1 MRPEVFIV
9 ESLGANDERE
19 GKIIRSILRMG
30 RKSPVYRYVKTKEGL
45 EDAIAEF
52 HASDYRYLH
61 ISSHGNSKE
70 FCFQFGALKFKDF
83 ADLLR
88 DKLRHRRL
96 FVSACE
102 CVNSAFAE
110 LLIPSSKCYSIIG
123 PYEAIDFDVAA
134 IVWAAYYYFAF
145 RNDQQ
150 FMNRK
155 KIVRRLERLSR
166 VFRVNLNY
174 YSESRERIK
183 RKRFVGR
190 TGKSQKGA
198 HPN

>member
-30 RKSPVYRYVKTKEGL
+30 GKSPVYRYVKTKEGL

-96 FVSACE
+96 FVSACK
-102 CVNSAFAE
+102 CVNSAFRRAADTE
-110 LLIPSSKCYSIIG
+110 FQMLFHYRPLRSHRLRCRCDCVGSLLLFCIP
-123 PYEAIDFDVAA
+123 
-134 IVWAAYYYFAF
+134 
-145 RNDQQ
+145 Q
-150 FMNRK
+150 
-155 KIVRRLERLSR
+155 
-166 VFRVNLNY
+166 
-174 YSESRERIK
+174 
-183 RKRFVGR
+183 
-190 TGKSQKGA
+190 
-198 HPN
+198 